1 MDDSARRRLG
11 GLWIATVGLALFPL
25 TAIGLV
31 TRLEVPVGE
40 ALLLAVLAE
49 LLPFLAVAQVP
60 LAEGARLQRIPAYLG
75 SASLI
80 VVLGGLSLLLAW
92 TGGGVRRLG
101 LGSISA
107 GDLALWSVLLVV
119 AAGALIGGFWIAGR
133 LLGIGETDLLTQLL
147 PVTGGE
153 RWAFGALSV
162 VAGFGEEIAFRGF
175 SMATASPFMGV
186 GGAAALTSLAFGAL
200 HAYQGGLGV
209 IRTASIGMLLATS
222 WVVLESLWPAIVA
235 HIVIDLVG
243 GLWIGPRF
251 LVHPDAAELA

>member
-1 MDDSARRRLG
+1 MDDSARSEWG
-11 GLWIATVGLALFPL
+11 GVGIALVGLALFPL
-25 TAIGLV
+25 TALGLV
-31 TRLEVPVGE
+31 THLEVPVGE
-40 ALLLAVLAE
+40 AILLAVLVE

-60 LAEGARLQRIPAYLG
+60 LAEGVRLKRIPAYIG
-75 SASLI
+75 SGALI
-80 VVLGGLSLLLAW
+80 VVLGGLSLLLAG
-92 TGGGVRRLG
+92 TGGGVQRLG

-107 GDLALWSVLLVV
+107 GDLALWSVLLVM
-119 AAGALIGGFWIAGR
+119 AAGALIGGFWMAGR
-133 LLGIGETDLLTQLL
+133 LLGIEETDLLTQLF

-153 RWAFGALSV
+153 RWAFGALAV

-175 SMATASPFMGV
+175 SMATAVPFMGV
-186 GGAAALTSLAFGAL
+186 GWAAALTSLAFGAL

-209 IRTASIGMLLATS
+209 IRTASIGMLLAMS
-222 WVVLESLWPAIVA
+222 WVLVGSLWPAIVA